1 MNGTGYPPVAAL
13 GKIDMQ
19 GSSGPFDVI
28 LVSGDAYVDHPAF
41 PAAAVAR
48 RLEALGASVAVIAQ
62 PDWKSTDAFRAFGK
76 PNLFFGVTAGAMD
89 SMVSNY
95 TSMKMP
101 RREDRLSPGGR
112 TGLRPKRAVQVYTQR
127 LREAFPGVPIVLG
140 GIEASLRRFAHY
152 DFWED
157 KIRDPMLVD
166 APASLLVYGMA
177 ESVLGAVVD
186 WYRSQASR
194 ERGAWPT
201 IPQTCV
207 RVPHDSWRE
216 RLTEKVVILP
226 STEECR
232 SEPRRFME
240 LSVLLD
246 TSVRPDAPILVQ
258 PHPKGD
264 VLSFP
269 PSRAD
274 LTTEPG
280 LLDHLRF
287 LRRTHPV
294 YDEKVP
300 GLEPVQFSVV
310 SHRGCL
316 GACAFCALAA
326 HQGRIIRSR
335 SPEEILKEIRS
346 FTRHPDFRGTVPDVG
361 GPSVNMYGWE
371 CGIGG
376 CETGIC
382 THPRRCG
389 NIRGGLSA
397 LADLL
402 KQAREIPGI
411 RHVFLGSGLRYDLI
425 RDDDWPA
432 FLDIIRH
439 HISGQLKVAPEHVD
453 RDVLR
458 LMRKGADA
466 NFPEFVARFMRE
478 AAGTGQKLFL
488 IPYFM
493 TAFPG
498 SAGKDGAIAETVRR
512 LRLAHEQIQEFTP
525 TPATIGTAMYAT
537 GLTPDGKPVLVSRSV
552 VERST
557 GRREIQPGN
566 RRDGKH

>member
-1 MNGTGYPPVAAL
+1 MFDKGYPPVSAL
-13 GKIDMQ
+13 GRTDMR
-19 GSSGPFDVI
+19 GRTGPFDVVLI
-28 LVSGDAYVDHPAF
+28 SGDAYVDHPSF

-48 RLEALGASVAVIAQ
+48 RLEALGVSVAVIAQ
-62 PDWKSTDAFRAFGK
+62 PDWKSTGDFRAFGR
-76 PNLFFGVTAGAMD
+76 PSLFFGVTAGAMD

-127 LREAFPGVPIVLG
+127 LREAFPGAPIVLG

-157 KIRDPMLVD
+157 KIRDPILAD
-166 APASLLVYGMA
+166 APANLLVFGMA
-177 ESVLGAVVD
+177 EAVLGDVVE
-186 WYRSQASR
+186 WFRSQASR

-207 RVPHDSWRE
+207 RVPHNSWRE
-216 RLTEKVVILP
+216 RLSGDITILP
-226 STEECR
+226 AADECR
-232 SEPRRFME
+232 KEPRRFME
-240 LSVLLD
+240 LSVILD
-246 TSVRPDAPILVQ
+246 TAVRPGIPILIQ

-264 VLSFP
+264 VICFP
-269 PSRAD
+269 PTRETWVA
-274 LTTEPG
+274 EPL

-287 LRRTHPV
+287 SRRAHPI
-294 YDEKVP
+294 YEEPIP

-326 HQGRIIRSR
+326 HQGRSIRSR
-335 SPEEILKEIRS
+335 SPEAILEEIRS
-346 FTRHPDFRGTVPDVG
+346 FADHPDFRGTVPDVG

-371 CGIGG
+371 CSIGG
-376 CETGIC
+376 CEKGLC
-382 THPRRCG
+382 TYPKRCG

-402 KQAREIPGI
+402 KRAREIPGVK
-411 RHVFLGSGLRYDLI
+411 HVFLGSGLRFDLI
-425 RDDDWPA
+425 RNEDWPA
-432 FLDIIRH
+432 FQDIIRH

-453 RDVLR
+453 KDVLK

-466 NFPEFVARFMRE
+466 NFAEFVARFMHAVNE
-478 AAGTGQKLFL
+478 TGRKYFL
-488 IPYFM
+488 VPYFM

-498 SAGKDGAIAETVRR
+498 SSGKDVAIAETARQ
-512 LRLAHEQIQEFTP
+512 LRLAHDQIQEFTP

-537 GLTPDGKPVLVSRSV
+537 GMTPDGKPVRVSRGAE
-552 VERST
+552 ERTT
-557 GRREIQPGN
+557 GRREIQPG
-566 RRDGKH
+566 RRHEHKR

>member
-1 MNGTGYPPVAAL
+1 MNGRSFPPVAAL

-19 GSSGPFDVI
+19 GRTGPFDVV

-48 RLEALGASVAVIAQ
+48 RLEALDVSVAVIAQ
-62 PDWKSTDAFRAFGK
+62 PDWKSTDAFRAFGR
-76 PNLFFGVTAGAMD
+76 PNLFFGVTSGAMD

-157 KIRDPMLVD
+157 RIRDPMLVD

-216 RLTEKVVILP
+216 RLAGNVRLLP
-226 STEECR
+226 TVDACR
-232 SEPRRFME
+232 SDPARFME
-240 LSVLLD
+240 LSVILD
-246 TSVRPDAPILVQ
+246 TSVRPNAPILVQ

-264 VLSFP
+264 VVSFP
-269 PSRAD
+269 PTVDD
-274 LTTEPG
+274 LTAEPG

-287 LRRTHPV
+287 LRRTHPI
-294 YDEKVP
+294 YEERVP

-335 SPEEILKEIRS
+335 TPDDILREIRS

-376 CETGIC
+376 CEMGVC
-382 THPRRCG
+382 THPKRCG
-389 NIRGGLSA
+389 NIRGGLTA

-402 KQAREIPGI
+402 RQAREIPGI
-411 RHVFLGSGLRYDLI
+411 KHVFLGSGLRYDLI
-425 RDDDWPA
+425 RNEDWPA
-432 FLDIIRH
+432 FQEIIRH

-458 LMRKGADA
+458 LMRKGTDADFA
-466 NFPEFVARFMRE
+466 GFVDRFMRE
-478 AAGTGQKLFL
+478 TAGAGLRYYL
-488 IPYFM
+488 VPYFM

-512 LRLAHEQIQEFTP
+512 LHLAHEQIQEFTP

-537 GLTPDGKPVLVSRSV
+537 GLTPDGKPVRVSRSV
-552 VERST
+552 EERGT
-557 GRREIQPGN
+557 GRREIQSGN
-566 RRDGKH
+566 RRDRKR